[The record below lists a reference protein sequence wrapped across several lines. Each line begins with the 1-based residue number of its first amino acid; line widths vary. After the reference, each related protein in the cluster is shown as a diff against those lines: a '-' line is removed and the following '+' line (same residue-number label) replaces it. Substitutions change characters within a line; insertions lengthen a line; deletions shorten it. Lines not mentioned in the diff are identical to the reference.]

1 MYLLVI
7 YFPFINFV
15 LAVLCGRFIGF
26 RGCGL
31 ISILCMLLTFLI
43 SLFIFYEVGLA
54 NSICTIKLFP
64 WIDSEFC
71 YIEWGFLFDSLTSIM
86 LLVVNGV
93 SLLVHLFSL
102 SYMKEDPHAIRFMGY
117 LSLFTFFMLM
127 LITSDNF
134 AQMFLGWEGVGLAS
148 YLLINFWFTRYQA
161 NKSSLKAIILNRFGD
176 FSLVLGLAT
185 LFSIFKTFDYDIIFI
200 CLPYFRD
207 HLTVFFGYEINS
219 LYLASVFLFI
229 GAVGKSAQLGL
240 HVWLPD
246 AMEGPTPVSALI
258 HAATMVTAG
267 VFLLLRCSPLL
278 EYSKDFLSIIAI
290 IGAITAFFAATAGLV
305 QNDIKKVIAYSTCS
319 QLGYMVFSCGV
330 SNYAGSLFHLM
341 NHAFFK
347 ALLFLGAGVIIHAL
361 QDEQDMRKMG
371 GLYKLVP
378 FTYSLFLLGSLSLM
392 GFPFLTGFY
401 SKDFIIEYS
410 YASYTVPGYFSFW
423 LGSISAFL
431 TAFYSFRL
439 LWLTFY
445 EKPNGFKKYY
455 ENIHDVDYFMGIPL
469 ILLGFGSIFIGWLFK
484 DCIIGV
490 GSPFWSNALFIRF
503 DSASILL
510 AEYIPIYIKI
520 LPVCLSLLGMFLS
533 LLFYNFCKDILSKIY
548 QDSSMYE
555 IYIFL
560 NKKWC
565 FDIIYYNFITRLS
578 FFLGYEVTFKLIDR
592 GIIELFG
599 PLGCVRLFHGL
610 SKRVNNLNTGYIHNY
625 GFFFIFSAIIFI
637 SIILIDAGFI
647 KISLEPSL
655 LMMIIITVFCL
666 FYIKSG
672 LPLIRKKMKL

>member
-1 MYLLVI
+1 MYLLVL
-7 YFPFINFV
+7 YFPFINFI
-15 LAVLCGRFIGF
+15 LAVLGGRFIGF

-31 ISILCMLLTFLI
+31 ISILCMMLTFFI
-43 SLFIFYEVGLA
+43 SLLIFYEVGLA
-54 NSICTIKLFP
+54 NSSCTIKLFP

-71 YIEWGFLFDSLTSIM
+71 YVEWGFLFDSLTSIM
-86 LLVVNGV
+86 LIVVNGV

-102 SYMKEDPHAIRFMGY
+102 SYMKEDPHVIRFMGY
-117 LSLFTFFMLM
+117 LSLFTFFMLV
-127 LITSDNF
+127 LVTSDNF
-134 AQMFLGWEGVGLAS
+134 VQMFLGWEGVGLAS

-176 FSLVLGLAT
+176 FSLVLGMAT
-185 LFSIFKTFDYDIIFI
+185 LFSIFKTFEYDVIFV
-200 CLPYFRD
+200 CLPYFID
-207 HLTVFFGYEINS
+207 HVTILFGYEINS
-219 LYLASVFLFI
+219 LYLASVFLFL

-278 EYSKDFLSIIAI
+278 EYSHNFLSIIAI
-290 IGAITAFFAATAGLV
+290 VGGITAFFAATAGLV

-347 ALLFLGAGVIIHAL
+347 ALLFLGAGVIIHAF

-371 GLYKLVP
+371 GLYKLLP

-455 ENIHDVDYFMGIPL
+455 EGAHDVDYLMGIPL

-484 DCIIGV
+484 DCIIGF
-490 GSPFWSNALFIRF
+490 GSLFWSNALFIRY

-510 AEYIPIYIKI
+510 AEYLPIYVKI
-520 LPVCLSLLGMFLS
+520 LPVCLSFIGMFLS
-533 LLFYNFCKDILSKIY
+533 LLLYSLFKDRLSVIY
-548 QDSSMYE
+548 KNVNMYE
-555 IYIFL
+555 VYVFL

-565 FDIIYYNFITRLS
+565 FDIIYYHFITRFS
-578 FFLGYEVTFKLIDR
+578 FFFGYEITFKLIDR

-599 PLGCVRLFHGL
+599 PLGCVRLFYGC
-610 SKRVNNLNTGYIHNY
+610 SKRVNDLNTGFIHNY
-625 GFFFIFSAIIFI
+625 GFFLIFSVIFFL

-647 KISLEPSL
+647 DISIDSSL
-655 LMMIIITVFCL
+655 LMMSVVVLFCL
-666 FYIKSG
+666 FYKESG
-672 LPLIRKKMKL
+672 VYSLKKKIIL